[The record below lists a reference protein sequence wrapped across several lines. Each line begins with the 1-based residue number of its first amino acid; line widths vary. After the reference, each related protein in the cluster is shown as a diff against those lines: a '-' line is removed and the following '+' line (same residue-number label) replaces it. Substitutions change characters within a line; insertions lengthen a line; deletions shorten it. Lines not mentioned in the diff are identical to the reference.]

1 MAITLFISLC
11 FPSFRL
17 TLCALRSY
25 CAVQHRLSPLVCWC
39 RDGLVS
45 KTQHIQEGFHRL
57 FCLVPYD
64 IISAE
69 LWNHIMPNWL
79 EAILQDVPED
89 ELPELKIILRLGPDE
104 PRSLSNG

>member
-1 MAITLFISLC
+1 M
-11 FPSFRL
+11 
-17 TLCALRSY
+17 
-25 CAVQHRLSPLVCWC
+25 
-39 RDGLVS
+39 S

-89 ELPELKIILRLGPDE
+89 ELPELKIILRSAVCAVESGQGTAPDGGVGAE
-104 PRSLSNG
+104 EGLSEATSV

>member
-1 MAITLFISLC
+1 MHIHKSVYAY
-11 FPSFRL
+11 R
-17 TLCALRSY
+17 
-25 CAVQHRLSPLVCWC
+25 C

-69 LWNHIMPNWL
+69 LWNHIMPNWM
-79 EAILQDVPED
+79 EAILQDVPEE
-89 ELPELKIILRLGPDE
+89 ELPELKIILRWDVCRRRRWRAH
-104 PRSLSNG
+104 RSLVGRGIRSPPTEQNRRR